1 MLLVRNRGRSRRL
14 ALLVGLLSMVTAFAV
29 AAPALATD
37 HSYTCEGC
45 ANINGPNDY
54 IDEVGGT
61 DYTYK
66 IIDVLEW
73 KFNGGS
79 SWNVVL
85 EAFSEKLNH
94 VKVCSGSNEV
104 YGHGET
110 GSTGFY
116 VHLSGREA
124 NYKNCSIP

>member
-1 MLLVRNRGRSRRL
+1 LLAENGGRLRRL
-14 ALLVGLLSMVTAFAV
+14 FLVVALLSSAAVFAV

-37 HSYTCEGC
+37 HSYSCEGC
-45 ANINGPNDY
+45 ATLNGPNDY

-66 IIDVLEW
+66 LVYVIEW
-73 KFNGGS
+73 QFNGGS
-79 SWNVVL
+79 SWSVAG
-85 EAFSEKLNH
+85 EHYSENMNH
-94 VKVCSGSNEV
+94 VKVCTGSNEV

-110 GSTGFY
+110 SSTGFY